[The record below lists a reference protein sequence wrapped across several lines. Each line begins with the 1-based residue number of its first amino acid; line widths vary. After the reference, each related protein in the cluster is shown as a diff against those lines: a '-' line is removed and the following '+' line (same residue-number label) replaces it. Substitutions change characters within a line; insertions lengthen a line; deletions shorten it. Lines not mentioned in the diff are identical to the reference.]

1 MPLLPFG
8 KICYNSCRFTYIIFK
23 LDNILEISDQV
34 VEYLATESILK
45 LFKKMKYVYVMK

>member
-23 LDNILEISDQV
+23 LDKILEILDQV